1 MRTLAAGLL
10 LFLVYPPCQ
19 AQGQVQVPLFEAVKN
34 ASTQLYLSQPDSA
47 IQLAERGLQL
57 ATEMKAPYEEGMA
70 CFLLAK
76 AHWVKTNYLLSTK
89 YGYHALRIFEQTAD
103 TLEWGSTLL
112 AIGRNLID
120 LRDFEQAEG
129 IIHRAGLLGRDF
141 SDSLLAETY
150 REHSLLHQQKA
161 EYDSAMFYAERGL
174 ELFSKYND
182 TLSISILYSRKARIL
197 FLQNR
202 LEESRHFNEA
212 ALRMDSLINNRRA
225 LGVSLIMA
233 GEIAAS
239 QGDLKLAAMRAR
251 QSLQVNESIGNL
263 PAAVRGH
270 ELLLHILDRQK
281 KTDEALAKSKL
292 INQMKDSLFALEKNG
307 QVLEMQALYELEAK
321 ERTIAMLEKENEL
334 ERQTAR
340 NRLLVNVFLAIGLLL
355 LGALAYIF
363 WSMRQMQKRVNREL
377 AIKNQDIELQNE
389 EIQSQAEALYE
400 INQLK
405 SKILSVVSHDLRSPI
420 ANLHALLELVTRQM
434 VTPEEFK
441 MLSDKLKSSLSVTQR
456 TLENLLNWSLGQM
469 EGIRTER
476 TVFNIHA
483 IIEDVA
489 HLSEETASQ
498 KQINLQ
504 LDSKMPLFVEA
515 DVNQVHLILR
525 NLFHNAIKF
534 SRADDKVTIRA
545 EVKDQFGWV
554 IIEDQGIGMTQAEV
568 DSVLLRNEYF
578 TRTGTAQEKGT
589 GLGLLLCKDFVKR
602 NGGQFLIASKKGKG
616 TTVSFSLPLAN

>member
-1 MRTLAAGLL
+1 MRILAAGLL
-10 LFLVYPPCQ
+10 FFAIYLPCL
-19 AQGQVQVPLFEAVKN
+19 AQNRASIPLFQAVKA
-34 ASTQLYLSQPDSA
+34 ASAQLYLSQPDSA
-47 IQLAERGLQL
+47 ILLAERGLQL
-57 ATEMKAPYEEGMA
+57 ATELKAPYEEGLS

-89 YGYHALRIFEQTAD
+89 YGYRALRIFESTAD

-112 AIGRNLID
+112 AIGRNLTD

-129 IIHRAGLLGRDF
+129 MIHKAAYLGRHF
-141 SDSLLAETY
+141 SDSLLAETC
-150 REHSLLHQQKA
+150 REHSLLHQQKG
-161 EYDSAMFYAERGL
+161 EYDSANYYVERGL
-174 ELFSKYND
+174 ELFQKYND
-182 TLSISILYSRKARIL
+182 TLSISILYSRRARIL
-197 FLQNR
+197 FLQHR
-202 LEESRHFNEA
+202 LKESRQYNEV
-212 ALRMDSLINNRRA
+212 ALRLDSVMNNRRA
-225 LGVSLIMA
+225 LGISLIMA
-233 GEIAAS
+233 AEIAAT
-239 QGDLKLAAMRAR
+239 QGDFNTAALRAR
-251 QSLQVNESIGNL
+251 QSLEVNESLGNL
-263 PAAVRGH
+263 PATVRGH
-270 ELLLHILDRQK
+270 ELLLNMLELQK
-281 KTDEALAKSKL
+281 KTAEALTQSKRVMK
-292 INQMKDSLFALEKNG
+292 MKDSLFALEKNG
-307 QVLEMQALYELEAK
+307 QMLEMQALYELQARE
-321 ERTIAMLEKENEL
+321 ETIAMLEKENEL
-334 ERQTAR
+334 QRQTAR

-355 LGALAYIF
+355 LAALAYIF
-363 WSMRQMQKRVNREL
+363 WSMRQMQKKTNREL

-389 EIQSQAEALYE
+389 EIRSQAEALYE

-420 ANLHALLELVTRQM
+420 ANLHSLLELVTRQI

-441 MLSDKLKSSLSVTQR
+441 LLSDKLKSSLAVTQR

-489 HLSEETASQ
+489 HLSEETASR

-504 LDSKMPLFVEA
+504 LDSKVPLFVEA

-525 NLFHNAIKF
+525 NLVHNAIKF
-534 SRADDKVTIRA
+534 SRPEDKVTIRA
-545 EVKDQFGWV
+545 EARDRFGWV
-554 IIEDQGIGMTQAEV
+554 IIEDRGIGMLQAEV

-602 NGGQFLIASKKGKG
+602 NGGQFHITSEKGKG